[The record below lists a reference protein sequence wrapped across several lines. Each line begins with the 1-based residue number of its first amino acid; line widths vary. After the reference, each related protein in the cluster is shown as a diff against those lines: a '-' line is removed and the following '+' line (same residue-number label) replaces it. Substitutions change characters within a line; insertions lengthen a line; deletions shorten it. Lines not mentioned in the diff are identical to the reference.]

1 MLSSQNGLY
10 CYDHGKLEQYNHQN
24 VSGFIHSQ
32 VRFARPLPD
41 GRLLV
46 GNHLH
51 YLGYLFPDKHEFLPL
66 NEKLPQ
72 IEGYRTI
79 IDACLLPK
87 TTVAAV
93 LTQNGIFCI
102 DFQTDSITAF
112 GLLPAGLSQKF
123 NCAFVDSK
131 QRVWIG
137 TQNGLAQGYRIWLN
151 ACIKGITEDKKGN
164 KR

>member
-1 MLSSQNGLY
+1 M
-10 CYDHGKLEQYNHQN
+10 
-24 VSGFIHSQ
+24 
-32 VRFARPLPD
+32 
-41 GRLLV
+41 
-46 GNHLH
+46 
-51 YLGYLFPDKHEFLPL
+51 

-102 DFQTDSITAF
+102 DYQTDSITAF
-112 GLLPAGLSQKF
+112 GPLPAGLSQKF